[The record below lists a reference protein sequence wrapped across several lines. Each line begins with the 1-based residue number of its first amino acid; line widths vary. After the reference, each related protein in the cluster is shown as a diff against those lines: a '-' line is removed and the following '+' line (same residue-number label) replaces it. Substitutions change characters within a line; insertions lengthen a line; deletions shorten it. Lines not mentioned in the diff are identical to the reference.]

1 LWECCV
7 MGFLLFLLWFALAVY
22 SLTGLIF
29 LIACG
34 VRWVFK
40 LLPDNPDVVARR
52 ERMRHDA
59 EAVRVGKVPGV
70 RR

>member
-1 LWECCV
+1 

-34 VRWVFK
+34 VRWLWG
-40 LLPDNPDVVARR
+40 LLPNNPEVADRQRR
-52 ERMRHDA
+52 IEHDR
-59 EAVRVGKVPGV
+59 EAVRQGRVPGY
-70 RR
+70 RG